1 MNLMHFLG
9 EKIIVSWSNIS
20 QLFQFGV
27 CGVKF

>member
-1 MNLMHFLG
+1 MNLMHYLG
-9 EKIIVSWSNIS
+9 EKNIVSLSNIS